1 MKKESFMSNFAKVQ
15 LEQIWQKTLQL
26 INESAHF
33 DDAVFNAWYKED
45 SHLFDI
51 EDDFATIVVP
61 YKINKQIMMDSIDLI
76 QQKLSDVLDM
86 KVSCQILL
94 KSEVDMLQPSSVIK
108 RRNEILFEDKVK
120 KEYTFDSFVVGKNNR
135 EAHAAALSVCYY
147 PGKFNNPLF
156 IFGNSGLGKTH
167 LLHAIGNY
175 VKANKADEKVL
186 YIYSEDF
193 VTLLIEA
200 MKNKTVEDV
209 KEMICSVDYLLID
222 DIQRLKQS
230 TSQEIFFNMYNKLIS
245 DNKQIVITS
254 DIHPTELKGIENR
267 LISRFSSGLSVSVGS
282 PEFETAKAILQ
293 KKMEGRS
300 DEIMID
306 DEVLDYLATRF
317 ASDVRKLEGTLNEL
331 FFKAILYNP
340 ERIDITFAKEIF
352 KENPIVVKQ
361 EDELTP
367 KRIKNAVC
375 EYYGL
380 TRTQIESKSRT
391 KNIANARHIAIY
403 LCRTHL
409 EMSFAKIGFEFGNR
423 DHSTIMSS
431 YEKMMKLL
439 KEKETFQQAVMQI
452 ESNLGIK

>member
-1 MKKESFMSNFAKVQ
+1 MSNFAKVQ

-293 KKMEGRS
+293 KKIEGRS

-409 EMSFAKIGFEFGNR
+409 EMPFAKIGFEFGNR

>member
-1 MKKESFMSNFAKVQ
+1 MSNFARVQ

-409 EMSFAKIGFEFGNR
+409 EMPFAKIGFEFGNR

>member
-1 MKKESFMSNFAKVQ
+1 MSNFAKVQ

>member
-1 MKKESFMSNFAKVQ
+1 MSNFAKVQ

-409 EMSFAKIGFEFGNR
+409 EMPFAKIGFEFGNR

-452 ESNLGIK
+452 ESNLGIE

>member
-1 MKKESFMSNFAKVQ
+1 MSNFAKVQ

-76 QQKLSDVLDM
+76 QQKLSDVLDI

-409 EMSFAKIGFEFGNR
+409 EMPFAKIGFEFGNR

>member
-1 MKKESFMSNFAKVQ
+1 MSNFAKVQ
-15 LEQIWQKTLQL
+15 HEQIWQKTLQL

-33 DDAVFNAWYKED
+33 EDAVFNAWYKED

-352 KENPIVVKQ
+352 IENPIVVKQ

-409 EMSFAKIGFEFGNR
+409 EMPFAKIGFEFGNR

>member
-1 MKKESFMSNFAKVQ
+1 MSNFAKVQ

-409 EMSFAKIGFEFGNR
+409 EMQFAKIGFEFGNR

>member
-1 MKKESFMSNFAKVQ
+1 MSNFAKVQ

-300 DEIMID
+300 DEIIID

-409 EMSFAKIGFEFGNR
+409 EMPFAKIGFEFGNR

>member
-380 TRTQIESKSRT
+380 TRTPVETKSRT
-391 KNIANARHIAIY
+391 LNFANARHIALY

-409 EMSFAKIGFEFGNR
+409 AMPFAKIGFEFGNR

>member
-1 MKKESFMSNFAKVQ
+1 MSNFAKVQ

-175 VKANKADEKVL
+175 VKANRPEEKVL

-306 DEVLDYLATRF
+306 DEVLDFLATRF

-409 EMSFAKIGFEFGNR
+409 EMPFAKIGFEFGNR

-452 ESNLGIK
+452 ESSLGIK

>member
-1 MKKESFMSNFAKVQ
+1 MSNFAKVQ

-94 KSEVDMLQPSSVIK
+94 KSEVDMLQPSSVVK

-175 VKANKADEKVL
+175 VKANRPEEKVL

-254 DIHPTELKGIENR
+254 DINPTELKGIENR

-306 DEVLDYLATRF
+306 DEVLDFLATRF

-367 KRIKNAVC
+367 KQIKNAVC

-409 EMSFAKIGFEFGNR
+409 EMPFAKIGFEFGNR

-452 ESNLGIK
+452 ESSLGIK

>member
-1 MKKESFMSNFAKVQ
+1 MSNFAKVQ

-120 KEYTFDSFVVGKNNR
+120 KEYTFDSFVVGKNNQ

-409 EMSFAKIGFEFGNR
+409 EMPFAKIGFEFGNR